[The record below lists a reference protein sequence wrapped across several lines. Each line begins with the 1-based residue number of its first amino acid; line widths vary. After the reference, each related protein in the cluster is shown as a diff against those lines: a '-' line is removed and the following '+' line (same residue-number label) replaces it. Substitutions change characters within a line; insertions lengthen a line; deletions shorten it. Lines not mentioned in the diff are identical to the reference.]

1 MGNTLNTNILFRLSG
16 VSGDYTF
23 EQNPEVMDVLRFKNF
38 STKVDLLVGED
49 IAMRALID
57 NEVRVMKWSVVDKTL
72 FTAIS
77 AFTQRDNLGNIPVN
91 YFWDG
96 TVNEFRGD
104 PVQVLTVFAAP
115 IAGKFNKYTLE
126 VQFKPV
132 QV

>member
-1 MGNTLNTNILFRLSG
+1 MGSTLNPNILFRLSG

-23 EQNPEVMDVLRFKNF
+23 EQNPEAMDIRGFKNF
-38 STKVDLLVGED
+38 TTKVDLLVGED
-49 IAMRALID
+49 IAMHALID

-72 FTAIS
+72 FSTLL
-77 AFTQRDNLGNIPVN
+77 AFAQRDSLGNIPVN

-104 PVQVLTVFAAP
+104 PVQVLTVFATP